1 VSERKAIDGAL
12 RRFLDEQAAASGPR
26 AQITGPGRVRML
38 RAIMLGALESR
49 ASIPGL
55 PNEVE
60 TRDLEI
66 APGLAARPYMPPR
79 ATVPLPVLVYA
90 HGGGWVAG
98 SVATHDPFCR
108 LLCEPAGAIVVSV
121 EYRLAPEHPYP
132 AALEDTLA
140 AVHWAGEHAAE
151 WGGDPARL
159 ALGGDSAGANLS
171 AVAANRLCA
180 AAGARALCAL
190 LLLFPV
196 TDHPSAGHASYEEN
210 ATGYGLDANGMRWL

>member
-1 VSERKAIDGAL
+1 MSERKAIDGAL

-66 APGLAARPYMPPR
+66 APGLAARLYMP
-79 ATVPLPVLVYA
+79 
-90 HGGGWVAG
+90 
-98 SVATHDPFCR
+98 
-108 LLCEPAGAIVVSV
+108 LCEPAGAIVVSV